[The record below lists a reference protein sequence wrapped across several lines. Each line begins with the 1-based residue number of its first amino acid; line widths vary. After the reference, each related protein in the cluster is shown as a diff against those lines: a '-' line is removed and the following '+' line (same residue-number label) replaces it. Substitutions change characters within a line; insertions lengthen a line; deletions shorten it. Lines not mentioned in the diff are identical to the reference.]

1 MVTNQ
6 KNCGMSA
13 NLEIISDL
21 RNFITLSSQ
30 ESELK
35 KIFTISSKDF
45 SRKRK
50 LHFETVVCM
59 LLNFFKK
66 SYELEISEF
75 FSWIGADGLKAS
87 KSAFSQQRSKINSFF
102 FNCLNI
108 MLVDSFYT
116 HYRDKIKRWNGFR
129 LIAIDGSTAYLI
141 DNKEVNEHFGT
152 HSNQRGTVT
161 LSRIL
166 CAFDVLNKIT
176 IKADMYP
183 INQSEQKVALNW
195 IAGYDP
201 DMLLIYDRAYPG
213 FTSIFH
219 HQNKEQ
225 PQPFLMRCPVGFSL
239 EVIAFVKSGVD
250 EAVSMFKADKV
261 ARKTLKE
268 QGFIVKTDAT
278 IEVRLIRVVL
288 DDGTIEVLA
297 TNLFDQQDYPCNEF
311 KALYFMR
318 WGIETRFSTFKNQ
331 LQLEAFSGQKVETIL
346 QDFYVTVF
354 LSNLQ
359 EIISKPS
366 QQVVDERTTKCKYA
380 YQINRNVAIGLMK
393 NRIIDI
399 FLSKDPQN
407 ILIELQNL
415 FSCYIQPVRPNR
427 KIPRI
432 KKIKRSGKYNKAT
445 NYKRA
450 I

>member
-1 MVTNQ
+1 
-6 KNCGMSA
+6 MSA
-13 NLEIISDL
+13 NLKIISDL
-21 RNFITLSSQ
+21 RNFIALSSQ

-35 KIFTISSKDF
+35 KVFTTSPKDF
-45 SRKRK
+45 TRKRK

-75 FSWIGADGLKAS
+75 FSWIDADGLKAS
-87 KSAFSQQRSKINSFF
+87 KSAFSQQRLKINSFF
-102 FNCLNI
+102 FNCLNAI
-108 MLVDSFYT
+108 LVGSFYT
-116 HYRDKIKRWNGFR
+116 HYKNEIRRWNGLR
-129 LIAIDGSTAYLI
+129 VIAIDGSTSYLI
-141 DNKEVNEHFGT
+141 DNEEVNEHFGT
-152 HSNQRGTVT
+152 HGNQRGTVT

-183 INQSEQKVALNW
+183 INRSEQKIALNW
-195 IAGYDP
+195 LPAYDP

-219 HQNKEQ
+219 HQHKEQ
-225 PQPFLMRCPVGFSL
+225 SQPFLMRCPVGFSL
-239 EVIAFVKSGVD
+239 EVVSFVKSGLN
-250 EAVSMFKADKV
+250 ETISTFKADK
-261 ARKTLKE
+261 ATRRNLKE
-268 QGFIVKTDAT
+268 QGFIVKAGAT

-288 DDGTIEVLA
+288 DDGTIEVLV
-297 TNLFDQQDYPCNEF
+297 TNLFDQQKYPYNEF

-366 QQVVDERTTKCKYA
+366 QQIVDERTSKCKYA

-407 ILIELQNL
+407 ILIELQIL
-415 FSCYIQPVRPNR
+415 FSCYIQPIRPNR
-427 KIPRI
+427 KAPRM
-432 KKIKRSGKYNKAT
+432 KKLKRRSGKYKTLN

>member
-1 MVTNQ
+1 
-6 KNCGMSA
+6 MSA
-13 NLEIISDL
+13 NLKIISDL
-21 RNFITLSSQ
+21 RNFIALSSQ

-35 KIFTISSKDF
+35 KIFTTSSKDF
-45 SRKRK
+45 TRKRK
-50 LHFETVVCM
+50 LHFETVVCL

-66 SYELEISEF
+66 SYELEICEF

-87 KSAFSQQRSKINSFF
+87 KSAFSQQRLKINSFF
-102 FNCLNI
+102 FNCLNTI
-108 MLVDSFYT
+108 LVDSFYM
-116 HYRDKIKRWNGFR
+116 HYRDQVKRWNGLR
-129 LIAIDGSTAYLI
+129 VIAIDGSTSYLI

-152 HSNQRGTVT
+152 HGNQRGTVT

-166 CAFDVLNKIT
+166 CAFDVLNKVT

-183 INQSEQKVALNW
+183 INWSEQKIALNW
-195 IAGYDP
+195 IPAYDS

-225 PQPFLMRCPVGFSL
+225 PQPFLMRCPVGFSM
-239 EVIAFVKSGVD
+239 EVIAFVKSGLD
-250 EAVSMFKADKV
+250 ELVSTFKADR
-261 ARKTLKE
+261 ATRRNLKE
-268 QGFIVKTDAT
+268 QGFIVKAGAT

-297 TNLFDQQDYPCNEF
+297 TNLFDQENYPYNEF
-311 KALYFMR
+311 KTLYFMR

-366 QQVVDERTTKCKYA
+366 QQMVDERTTKCKHA

-407 ILIELQNL
+407 ILIELQSL

-427 KIPRI
+427 KAPRM
-432 KKIKRSGKYNKAT
+432 KKLKRRSGKYKTLT

>member
-1 MVTNQ
+1 
-6 KNCGMSA
+6 MSA
-13 NLEIISDL
+13 NLKIISDL
-21 RNFITLSSQ
+21 RNFIALSSGD
-30 ESELK
+30 SALK
-35 KIFTISSKDF
+35 KIFTTSPKNF
-45 SRKRK
+45 TRKRK

-66 SYELEISEF
+66 SYELEICEF
-75 FSWIGADGLKAS
+75 FSWTGADLKAS
-87 KSAFSQQRSKINSFF
+87 KSAFSQQRLKINSFF
-102 FNCLNI
+102 FNCLNA
-108 MLVDSFYT
+108 MLVDSFYM
-116 HYRDKIKRWNGFR
+116 HYKAEIKRWNGLR
-129 LIAIDGSTAYLI
+129 VIAIDGSTSYLI

-152 HSNQRGTVT
+152 HGNQRGTVT

-183 INQSEQKVALNW
+183 INRSEQKIALNW
-195 IAGYDP
+195 IPAYDP

-225 PQPFLMRCPVGFSL
+225 PQPFLMRCPIGFSL
-239 EVIAFVKSGVD
+239 EVIAFVKSGLN
-250 EAVSMFKADKV
+250 ELISTFKADG
-261 ARKTLKE
+261 ATRRNLKE
-268 QGFIVKTDAT
+268 QGFMVKTGAT

-288 DDGTIEVLA
+288 DDGSIEVLA
-297 TNLFDQQDYPCNEF
+297 TNLFDQQNYPCNEF

-318 WGIETRFSTFKNQ
+318 WGIETRFSSFKNQ

-346 QDFYVTVF
+346 QDFYITVF

-366 QQVVDERTTKCKYA
+366 QQMVNERTAKCKHA
-380 YQINRNVAIGLMK
+380 YQINRNIAIGLMK

-415 FSCYIQPVRPNR
+415 FSSYIQAVRPNR
-427 KIPRI
+427 KVPRI
-432 KKIKRSGKYNKAT
+432 RKLKRRSGKYKTLT